1 MKTIFSV
8 LALCVISF
16 FSAAQNQ
23 VPLYSI
29 GIGAGFTQSFTDA
42 YSRNVN
48 LKPSV
53 QTTFDYNFNQFTTA
67 GIELQGGKVSGGIN
81 PVDDRSITSPRY
93 FDSKYA
99 AAFINGKMQ
108 LGQLIK
114 NPNSGFL
121 NAVKRI
127 YIGAGLGLIGN
138 DHDDRIDVENSAG
151 NESTYTVNYKSMD
164 MIIPLLTGI
173 NFYVK
178 DMYRETRLI
187 INLNLQVNMLPYDL
201 MDGYEDVN
209 NRPDV
214 YTMGSVGIKIP
225 FGPRKTYF
233 NSNLNNFSYHSSK

>member
-1 MKTIFSV
+1 MQ
-8 LALCVISF
+8 A
-16 FSAAQNQ
+16 
-23 VPLYSI
+23 
-29 GIGAGFTQSFTDA
+29 
-42 YSRNVN
+42 
-48 LKPSV
+48 
-53 QTTFDYNFNQFTTA
+53 TFDYNFNQFTTA
-67 GIELQGGKVSGGIN
+67 GIELQGGKVSGGID
-81 PVDDRSITSPRY
+81 PVDDRSIISPRY

-138 DHDDRIDVENSAG
+138 DHDDRTEVENASG

-164 MIIPLLTGI
+164 MVIPLLTGI

-187 INLNLQVNMLPYDL
+187 INLNLQVNMMPYDL

-209 NRPDV
+209 NRPDI
-214 YTMGSVGIKIP
+214 YTMGSVGFKIP

-233 NSNLNNFSYHSSK
+233 NSNLNNFSYNPKK